1 MQTVM
6 IFLGIG
12 AGVAS
17 VVLSVPSLRR
27 RTSAAE
33 SLSVA
38 ATGAVISGLL
48 ALAFCGDDLAGPVSA
63 LNLLAS
69 ATGATAL
76 LGLTLTSGR
85 TGTPR
90 HQRD

>member
-1 MQTVM
+1 MSLRWSCP
-6 IFLGIG
+6 FRL
-12 AGVAS
+12 S
-17 VVLSVPSLRR
+17 VVVLVPQSRCLWQQP
-27 RTSAAE
+27 
-33 SLSVA
+33 
-38 ATGAVISGLL
+38 GAVISGLL

-90 HQRD
+90 HQRDQLHGHD